1 MGLLTL
7 QTITEQVFLI
17 VGDSPLS
24 NRRASAVEAAGGTA
38 IRLNSAGLQDLTSQG
53 RPEVDKIV
61 DGVFV
66 VETEKLGIKTAIELF
81 NNCKRLRI
89 PINVA
94 EHPNLC
100 TFSLPSTHRDGNF
113 QLAVSTGGKGC
124 RLANRLKRAA
134 LSALPSNT
142 GAICENVG
150 NLRQQLLGSSSDGHS
165 DTGSH
170 DDDAEQTKDFNAF
183 TKETDPQDK
192 LRWLD
197 QMVEYYPLSSL
208 DSLTVA
214 DLEDMSGKEPSPAP
228 SETGKRGRISLVGA
242 GPGSAGLL
250 TTEAL
255 REITSAD
262 YILADKLVPEEVLS
276 LVPRRTPV
284 FIARK
289 FPGNAERAQQEL
301 LEKGLRAVEDGQH
314 VVRLKQGDPYIYGRG
329 AEEYLFF
336 QEHGYRPKVVAGV
349 TSALAAPLLANIP
362 ATHRGAADQILIC
375 TGTGRSGAQLEAP
388 EFVPT
393 RTVVFLMALH
403 RIDSMVDILVNAGWN
418 PDVPCASIERASCP
432 DQRIVRTTLR
442 HVVEALQAV
451 GSRPPGLL
459 VVGNAC
465 EVLFK
470 QSEKWTVEESH

>member
-7 QTITEQVFLI
+7 QNIDNQVFLV
-17 VGDSPLS
+17 VGDSPLA
-24 NRRASAVEAAGGTA
+24 RRRGTA
-38 IRLNSAGLQDLTSQG
+38 IEGAGAVPVFLPSAGLDDLTSRG
-53 RPEVDKIV
+53 RTDVDKVV

-66 VETEKLGIKTAIELF
+66 VDTEQNGIKSTIELV
-81 NNCKRLRI
+81 NHCKRLRI

-94 EHPNLC
+94 EHPHLC
-100 TFSLPSTHRDGNF
+100 TFSLPSTFRDGNF

-134 LSALPSNT
+134 LSALPQHP
-142 GAICENVG
+142 GAICDNIG
-150 NLRQQLLGSSSDGHS
+150 DLRQQLLDSGADAKS

-170 DDDAEQTKDFNAF
+170 DDDAEQTIELNAF
-183 TKETDPQDK
+183 TKATDPQHR

-197 QMVEYYPLSSL
+197 QMVEYYPLRSL
-208 DSLTVA
+208 ETLTLG
-214 DLEDMSGKEPSPAP
+214 DLEDISGKQPSPSP
-228 SETGKRGRISLVGA
+228 SETKKGKISLVGA
-242 GPGSAGLL
+242 GPGSSGLL

-262 YILADKLVPEEVLS
+262 YVLADKLVPEEVLA

-301 LEKGLRAVEDGQH
+301 LEKGLGAVEQGQH

-336 QEHGYRPKVVAGV
+336 QEHGYTPKVVAGV

-375 TGTGRSGAQLEAP
+375 TGTGRNGAQLEPP
-388 EFVPT
+388 EYVPT

-403 RIDSMVDILVNAGWN
+403 RIESMVEILVSAGWD

-432 DQRIVRTTLR
+432 DQRVVRTTLR
-442 HVVEALQAV
+442 HIADALNAV

-459 VVGNAC
+459 VVGQVC
-465 EVLFK
+465 HVLFK
-470 QSEKWTVEESH
+470 GSEKWTVEE